1 MILLLLYNSKAV
13 TFAATERLVCMTA
26 QNRIS
31 ATLMLVVFVV
41 AVALAFVFL

>member
-1 MILLLLYNSKAV
+1 MIRLLLYNSERPPLLP
-13 TFAATERLVCMTA
+13 TERLVCMTA

-31 ATLMLVVFVV
+31 ATLMLVGVVV